1 MPGRLIIRAKV
12 QVIRDK
18 DSARVLICPVSIMS
32 LYRDS
37 VSRSSF
43 SGLYVISNS
52 WYGLI
57 SDIGKMLWS
66 VLIVS

>member
-1 MPGRLIIRAKV
+1 MPGRPVIRAII
-12 QVIRDK
+12 QLIRGQ
-18 DSARVLICPVSIMS
+18 DSTRVLICPVSIMT